1 MMEVHGTCRHCGQY
15 VLVRVNED
23 ATQEEINEAATLECG
38 CSESKKDKE
47 KQEKIRKC
55 KSTIKEIFGDTRVAE
70 LLTEAADDI
79 REGTMMQMT
88 LKLTKSTT
96 AKVWINADGEI
107 SVEKKTVKKESTK
120 A

>member
-47 KQEKIRKC
+47 KQDGIRKC
-55 KSTIKEIFGDTRVAE
+55 KTTIEEIFGNTRVAQ

-79 REGTMMQMT
+79 REGTMMQM
-88 LKLTKSTT
+88 LTKSTT

-107 SVEKKTVKKESTK
+107 GVEKKTVKKESTK

>member
-15 VLVRVNED
+15 VLVSVNKD

-47 KQEKIRKC
+47 KQDGIRKC
-55 KSTIKEIFGDTRVAE
+55 KTTIEEIFGDTRVAQ

-79 REGTMMQMT
+79 IEGTIMQMT
-88 LKLTKSTT
+88 LKLTKNTT
-96 AKVWINADGEI
+96 AKVWVNADGEI
-107 SVEKKTVKKESTK
+107 SVERKTVKKESTK
-120 A
+120 V

>member
-47 KQEKIRKC
+47 KQEEIRKIPI
-55 KSTIKEIFGDTRVAE
+55 SI
-70 LLTEAADDI
+70 
-79 REGTMMQMT
+79 
-88 LKLTKSTT
+88 
-96 AKVWINADGEI
+96 WI
-107 SVEKKTVKKESTK
+107 
-120 A
+120 

>member
-1 MMEVHGTCRHCGQY
+1 MMGVHGICRHCGQY

-23 ATQEEINEAATLECG
+23 ATQEEISEAATLECG

-47 KQEKIRKC
+47 KQEEIRKC

-79 REGTMMQMT
+79 REGTMMKMT
-88 LKLTKSTT
+88 LTLTKNTT
-96 AKVWINADGEI
+96 AKVWVNTDGKI

-120 A
+120 V